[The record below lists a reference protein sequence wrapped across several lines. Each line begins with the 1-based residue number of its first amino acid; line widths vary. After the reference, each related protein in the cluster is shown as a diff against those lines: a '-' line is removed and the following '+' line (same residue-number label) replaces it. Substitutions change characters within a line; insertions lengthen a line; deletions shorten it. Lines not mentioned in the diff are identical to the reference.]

1 MSNKQVTISF
11 ESGARSVTGSNF
23 LIEFGNKKFLV
34 DCGLEQ
40 GSKYADEQNHNP
52 FAYDP
57 TSIDVLF
64 VTHGHLDHVGRI
76 GKLVKDGF
84 RGQIYSTPPTKEIGE
99 LVMIDSMKIVNR
111 AAEEDQKEPL
121 YLQPDVDNALARW
134 NTKDYHEPMMF
145 DCDGE
150 PLTVTFRDAGHI
162 LGSSMVVFS
171 YKGTKIAFTGD
182 LGNTPSTL
190 MADTEVMRDIDYLAI
205 ESVYGDRNH
214 EMHFERKQKLQDII
228 LRTVKEKG
236 ILIIPAFSVERT
248 QELLF
253 ELNDMVENKE
263 VPRVPTYL
271 DSPLAIKVTDVF
283 KRNKK
288 YLNKSVQERMKSDD
302 IFDFPGLIRV
312 GDSEESKAIK
322 EVPGPKI
329 IIAGAGMMNGGR
341 VVHHAKNYLNNP
353 HATLLVVGYQAPGT
367 LARLLVDGIKMVR
380 LFGIEVEVRA
390 RVETLT
396 GYSAHKDS
404 DDLVSF
410 VEPMV
415 GRLKKVFVILGELR
429 ASLFLA
435 QRIKDTYNVETSV
448 PDKGDKVIIPLVQ

>member
-1 MSNKQVTISF
+1 MPSKQVSISF

-40 GSKYADEQNHNP
+40 GSKYADEQNHDP

-57 TSIDVLF
+57 SSIDVLF

-121 YLQPDVDNALARW
+121 YLQGDVDNALARW
-134 NTKDYHEPMMF
+134 NTKDYHEPMIF
-145 DCDGE
+145 DCEGE

-171 YKGTKIAFTGD
+171 YRGTKIAFTGD

-190 MADTEVMRDIDYLAI
+190 MADTEIMRDIDYLAI

-312 GDSEESKAIK
+312 ADSEESKAIK

-341 VVHHAKNYLNNP
+341 VIHHAKNYLNNP

-367 LARLLVDGIKMVR
+367 LARLLVDGIKTVR
-380 LFGIEVEVRA
+380 IFGIEVAVRA

-415 GRLKKVFVILGELR
+415 GRLKKVFVILGELK

-435 QRIKDTYNVETSV
+435 QRIKDTYNVDVSV
-448 PDKGDKVIIPLVQ
+448 PDKGDKVIVPLVQ

>member
-145 DCDGE
+145 DCEGE

>member
-1 MSNKQVTISF
+1 MKNNHITISF
-11 ESGARSVTGSNF
+11 ENGARSVTGSNF
-23 LIEFGNKKFLV
+23 ILEIANKRFMV

-40 GSKYADEQNHNP
+40 GSKYADEQNHEP
-52 FAYDP
+52 FAYNPNDV
-57 TSIDVLF
+57 DVLF
-64 VTHGHLDHVGRI
+64 VTHGHLDHVGKI
-76 GKLVKDGF
+76 AKLVKDGF

-99 LVMIDSMKIVNR
+99 LVMLDSMKIVNR
-111 AAEEDQKEPL
+111 AAEEAQLDPL
-121 YLQPDVDNALARW
+121 YLQADVDLALAHW
-134 NTKDYHEPMMF
+134 DTKNYHEPMIF

-162 LGSSMVVFS
+162 LGSSMVIFS
-171 YKGTKIAFTGD
+171 YRGTKIAFSGD

-214 EMHFERKQKLQDII
+214 EMHFERKQKLKDII
-228 LRTVKEKG
+228 LRTVKDKG
-236 ILIIPAFSVERT
+236 ILVIPAFSVERT

-253 ELNDMVENKE
+253 EFNNMVEGKE
-263 VPRVPTYL
+263 IPRIPVYL

-283 KRNKK
+283 KRHKK
-288 YLNKSVQERMKSDD
+288 YLNKDIQDHMKSDD
-302 IFDFPGLIRV
+302 VFDFPGLIRV
-312 GDSEESKAIK
+312 QDSEESKAIR

-353 HATLLVVGYQAPGT
+353 HATFLVVGYQAPGT
-367 LARLLVDGIKMVR
+367 LARILVDGIKTVR
-380 LFGIEVEVRA
+380 LFGVEVEVRA
-390 RVETLT
+390 KIETLT

-410 VEPMV
+410 IEPMV
-415 GRLKKVFVILGELR
+415 GRLKKVFVILGELKS
-429 ASLFLA
+429 SLFLA
-435 QRIKDTYNVETSV
+435 QRIKDTYNLDVSV
-448 PDKGDKVIIPLVQ
+448 PDKGDKVIVQLVQ

>member
-1 MSNKQVTISF
+1 MSSKQLSISF

-23 LIEFGNKKFLV
+23 LIELGNKKFLV

-40 GSKYADEQNHNP
+40 GSKYADEQNHDP

-57 TSIDVLF
+57 ASIDVLF

-121 YLQPDVDNALARW
+121 YLQGDVDNALARW
-134 NTKDYHEPMMF
+134 NTKDYHEPMIF

-182 LGNTPSTL
+182 LGNTPSVL

-341 VVHHAKNYLNNP
+341 VIHHAKNYLNNP

-380 LFGIEVEVRA
+380 IFGVEVEVRA

-415 GRLKKVFVILGELR
+415 GRLKKVFVILGELK

-448 PDKGDKVIIPLVQ
+448 PDKGDKVIVPLVQ

>member
-1 MSNKQVTISF
+1 MSNKQVSISF

-40 GSKYADEQNHNP
+40 GSKYADEQNHDP

-57 TSIDVLF
+57 ASIDVLF

-111 AAEEDQKEPL
+111 AAEEIQKEPL
-121 YLQPDVDNALARW
+121 YLQGDVDNALARW
-134 NTKDYHEPMMF
+134 NTKDYHEPMIF

-380 LFGIEVEVRA
+380 IFGIEVEVRA
-390 RVETLT
+390 QVETLT

-415 GRLKKVFVILGELR
+415 GRLKKVFVILGELK

-435 QRIKDTYNVETSV
+435 QRIKDTYNVEVSV
-448 PDKGDKVIIPLVQ
+448 PDKGDKVIVPLVQ

>member
-1 MSNKQVTISF
+1 M
-11 ESGARSVTGSNF
+11 TGSNF

-145 DCDGE
+145 DCEGE

>member
-145 DCDGE
+145 DCEGE

-341 VVHHAKNYLNNP
+341 VVHHVKNYLNNP

>member
-145 DCDGE
+145 DCEGE

-367 LARLLVDGIKMVR
+367 LARLLVDGIKIVR